1 MVQSGLLRTKQA
13 GGGGLPDEEALLRA
27 LLGARTAREQRR
39 RWRELCRHFQ
49 PLIVGCVARTLRRY
63 GAWATADVHDLVND
77 VWVALLR
84 DDLRK
89 LRQYDARRGYRLTSF
104 IGLVATNVTID
115 HLRTPRAEH
124 APLDAPLDGA
134 LEELLVTRAEPPPDV
149 LERRQELARARA
161 AVGRLSRA
169 DRELFASCID
179 DEQPLDAI
187 ARDWGVSVNTI
198 YSRKSKIRQ
207 RLVELLRSGEP

>member
-1 MVQSGLLRTKQA
+1 MVQSGLLQTKQV
-13 GGGGLPDEEALLRA
+13 GGGGLPDEDARLRA
-27 LLGARTAREQRR
+27 LLEARTAREQRR

-104 IGLVATNVTID
+104 IGLVATHVTID

-124 APLDAPLDGA
+124 APLDGA

-179 DEQPLDAI
+179 EEQPLDAV
-187 ARDWGVSVNTI
+187 ARDWGVSVATI

-207 RLVELLRSGEP
+207 RLQELLRSGEP